1 MKKYVFR
8 SLVALMAAAT
18 FTACSDSD
26 DYKYEGPGQWD
37 ANTGYANLYFKTSS
51 LSENIDPA
59 APTESSFKVYRRV
72 QHEYVFDHYTD
83 SLGNECDSVLSD
95 KITTP
100 LPELTAKLTILENT
114 DDAFSIGDAVFAE
127 GDTVATVNVT
137 FPKAKIGTPNVLKV
151 SIEGADYVSAYS
163 QDVVYT
169 YTVNRVKWNLMEQ
182 KAKFRDDFNFEGEPA
197 WEVDVMQRDDDH
209 SYYRI
214 MNPYGVWANELNGE
228 QSEYIQLHILKKGD
242 KMNDIELEEKG
253 VVDWYR
259 ICTGAVHPNYGKVIW
274 GLHPQNFTGD
284 DMNNAEIYAYSKVS
298 EWLENGD
305 PGQIQLAPYWYMFG
319 LGGWNYTTEPTIFIN
334 MPGYVEQYEASI
346 DEDFEWADEY
356 EGVWKSEQLGTST
369 TALLQKG
376 TCVTT
381 TDQCDSVF
389 AAQYGTAYKVIA
401 PYAEGYDLLFC
412 ARGRKIILAPEYED
426 PQPIGIN
433 AMGNDVYAIIN
444 TDESSFADGVITL
457 SINFV
462 SLDEDGE
469 EVTVDYGTAT
479 EQLLNLTYTEVG
491 KGVYTYGARLLQ
503 TTAGSYYEGTEEA
516 TLYQC
521 DQLPSEYYLTPW
533 ADSEEGFAFTVRD
546 DNTIKFNQYTGVADY
561 VEEGESYGPVY
572 FYDIEFISPNNADYL
587 GTYDKEKGLF
597 EFVGAYFLPDVGGF
611 FGYIAETFQLNQEA
625 PAAARSVSA
634 KQLHMQKGIQVA
646 PRFTGTKVQPWSYRH
661 GKKLSNRLVIR

>member
-1 MKKYVFR
+1 MKKYIFHSILAFV
-8 SLVALMAAAT
+8 AAAA
-18 FTACSDSD
+18 FTACSDD
-26 DYKYEGPGQWD
+26 ELKYDGPGQWD
-37 ANTGYANLYFKTSS
+37 ANAGYADIYFKETSKTES
-51 LSENIDPA
+51 IDPA
-59 APTESSFKVYRRV
+59 ADTKYSIKVYRHV
-72 QHEYVFDHYTD
+72 EHEYVFDHYKD
-83 SLGNECDSVLSD
+83 SLGYDRDSILSD

-100 LPELTAKLTILENT
+100 LPALTVKPVILENT
-114 DDAFSIGDAVFAE
+114 DGVFTVSDAVFAE
-127 GDTVATVNVT
+127 GDTVATITVNFPDATIGKEHTLAVTVQGADLVSSYSNSVLYTYNVT
-137 FPKAKIGTPNVLKV
+137 
-151 SIEGADYVSAYS
+151 
-163 QDVVYT
+163 
-169 YTVNRVKWNLMEQ
+169 RVKWNLLEQ
-182 KAKFRDDFNFEGEPA
+182 KAKFRDDFIFGEA
-197 WEVDVMQRDDDH
+197 WEVEVMQRDDDH

-214 MNPYGVWANELNGE
+214 MDPYGKWAAELNGD
-228 QSEYIQLHILKKGD
+228 QSEYIQLHILSKGD
-242 KMNDIELEEKG
+242 KMNDVELEENG

-259 ICTGAVHPNYGKVIW
+259 ICSGWVHPSYGNVVW
-274 GLHPQNFTGD
+274 GLHPQNFTAAE
-284 DMNNAEIYAYSKVS
+284 MNTAEIYAYSKVS

-389 AAQYGTAYKVIA
+389 NANYGTAYKVIA
-401 PYAEGYDLLFC
+401 PYAEDYDLVFC

-433 AMGNDVYAIIN
+433 ALGNDVYAIIN

-521 DQLPSEYYLTPW
+521 DQLPGEYYLTPW

-661 GKKLSNRLVIR
+661 GKKLNNRLVIR

>member
-1 MKKYVFR
+1 MKKYIFHSILAFV
-8 SLVALMAAAT
+8 AAAA
-18 FTACSDSD
+18 FTACSDD
-26 DYKYEGPGQWD
+26 ELKYDGPGQWD
-37 ANTGYANLYFKTSS
+37 ANAGYADIYFKETSKTES
-51 LSENIDPA
+51 IDPA
-59 APTESSFKVYRRV
+59 ADTKYSIKVYRHV
-72 QHEYVFDHYTD
+72 EHEYVFDHYKD
-83 SLGNECDSVLSD
+83 SLGYDRDSVLSD

-100 LPELTAKLTILENT
+100 LPALTVKPVIVENT
-114 DDAFSIGDAVFAE
+114 DGVFTVSDAVFAE
-127 GDTVATVNVT
+127 GDTVATISVDFPSATIGKEHTLAVTVQGADLVSSYSNSVLYTYNVT
-137 FPKAKIGTPNVLKV
+137 
-151 SIEGADYVSAYS
+151 
-163 QDVVYT
+163 
-169 YTVNRVKWNLMEQ
+169 RVKWNLLEQ
-182 KAKFRDDFNFEGEPA
+182 KAKFRDDFIFGEA
-197 WEVDVMQRDDDH
+197 WEVEVMQRDDDH

-214 MNPYGVWANELNGE
+214 MDPYGKWAAELNGE
-228 QSEYIQLHILKKGD
+228 QSEYIQLHILSKGD
-242 KMNDIELEEKG
+242 KMNDVELEENG

-259 ICTGAVHPNYGKVIW
+259 ICSGWVHPSYGNVVW
-274 GLHPQNFTGD
+274 GLHPQNFTAAE
-284 DMNNAEIYAYSKVS
+284 MNTAEIYAYSKVS

-334 MPGYVEQYEASI
+334 MPGFVEQYEANI

-433 AMGNDVYAIIN
+433 ALGNDVYAIIN

-533 ADSEEGFAFTVRD
+533 AESEEGFAFTVRD

-661 GKKLSNRLVIR
+661 GKKLNNRLVIR

>member
-1 MKKYVFR
+1 MKKYIFHSILAFV
-8 SLVALMAAAT
+8 AAAA
-18 FTACSDSD
+18 FTACSDD
-26 DYKYEGPGQWD
+26 ELKYDGPGQWD
-37 ANTGYANLYFKTSS
+37 ANAGYADIYFKETSKTES
-51 LSENIDPA
+51 IDPA
-59 APTESSFKVYRRV
+59 ADTKYSIKVYRHV
-72 QHEYVFDHYTD
+72 EHEYVFDHYKD
-83 SLGNECDSVLSD
+83 SLGYDRDSILSD

-100 LPELTAKLTILENT
+100 LPALTVKPVILENT
-114 DDAFSIGDAVFAE
+114 DGVFTVSDAVFAE
-127 GDTVATVNVT
+127 GDTVATITVNFPDATIGKEHTLAVTVQGADLVSSYSNSVLYTYNVT
-137 FPKAKIGTPNVLKV
+137 
-151 SIEGADYVSAYS
+151 
-163 QDVVYT
+163 
-169 YTVNRVKWNLMEQ
+169 RVKWNLLEQ
-182 KAKFRDDFNFEGEPA
+182 KAKFRDDFIFGEA
-197 WEVDVMQRDDDH
+197 WEVEVMQRDDDH

-214 MNPYGVWANELNGE
+214 MDPYGKWAAELNGE
-228 QSEYIQLHILKKGD
+228 QSEYIQLHILSKGD
-242 KMNDIELEEKG
+242 KMNDVELEENG

-259 ICTGAVHPNYGKVIW
+259 ICSGWVHPSYGNVVW
-274 GLHPQNFTGD
+274 GLHPQNFTAAE
-284 DMNNAEIYAYSKVS
+284 MNTAEIYAYSKVS

-389 AAQYGTAYKVIA
+389 NANYGTAYKVIA
-401 PYAEGYDLLFC
+401 PYAEDYDLVFC

-433 AMGNDVYAIIN
+433 ALGNDVYAIIN

-661 GKKLSNRLVIR
+661 GKKLNNRLVIR